1 MSTFGEHFITP
12 KDMVVSSSKKDGITA
27 GGFKIDSLLMST
39 GSPYTTV
46 NVKKGGGVMSG
57 LKGLAVP
64 AGLVYIQRTL
74 DNNIEYHNKDS
85 VIDDSLFNKLVDLAS
100 SSSSKPDKKV
110 NKRSTRKGSKLTS
123 RNTRRRKK

>member
-1 MSTFGEHFITP
+1 MSTFVDHFITP
-12 KDMVVSSSKKDGITA
+12 KDMVVSSSKKYGITA

-85 VIDDSLFNKLVDLAS
+85 VMDDSLFNKLVDLAS
-100 SSSSKPDKKV
+100 SSSKPVNKV
-110 NKRSTRKGSKLTS
+110 NKRSTRKGGKITS

>member
-1 MSTFGEHFITP
+1 MSTFVDHFITP

-85 VIDDSLFNKLVDLAS
+85 VMDDSLFNKLVDLAS
-100 SSSSKPDKKV
+100 SSSKPVKKV
-110 NKRSTRKGSKLTS
+110 NKRSTRKGGKITS
-123 RNTRRRKK
+123 RNTRRQKK

>member
-1 MSTFGEHFITP
+1 MSTVVEHFITP

-27 GGFKIDSLLMST
+27 GGFKIDNLLMST

-46 NVKKGGGVMSG
+46 NIKKGGGVMSG

-64 AGLVYIQRTL
+64 AGLVFIQRTM
-74 DNNIEYHNKDS
+74 DNNIEYHNKDTD
-85 VIDDSLFNKLVDLAS
+85 IEDNLFEKLVELAS

-110 NKRSTRKGSKLTS
+110 NKRTTRKDKKQQS
-123 RNTRRRKK
+123 RKTRRKK

>member
-1 MSTFGEHFITP
+1 MSTVVEHFITP

-27 GGFKIDSLLMST
+27 GGFKIDNLLMST

-46 NVKKGGGVMSG
+46 NIKKGGGVMSG

-64 AGLVYIQRTL
+64 AGLVFIQRTM
-74 DNNIEYHNKDS
+74 DNNIEYHNKDTD
-85 VIDDSLFNKLVDLAS
+85 IEDNLFEKLVELAS

-110 NKRSTRKGSKLTS
+110 NKRSTRKDKKQQS
-123 RNTRRRKK
+123 RKTRRKK

>member
-1 MSTFGEHFITP
+1 MSTFLDHFITP
-12 KDMVVSSSKKDGITA
+12 KDMVFSSSKKDGITA

-74 DNNIEYHNKDS
+74 DNNIEYYNKDS
-85 VIDDSLFNKLVDLAS
+85 VMDDSLFNKLVDLAS
-100 SSSSKPDKKV
+100 SSSKPVKKV
-110 NKRSTRKGSKLTS
+110 NKRSTRKGGKITS